1 MTRRRNLFSP
11 LRAVILLL
19 VLTGV
24 GLLAACS
31 NDNGPATNTTSTSPT
46 AASASAATAAAPT
59 AGAAPIFNVTGIANL
74 ADVVD
79 RVMPS
84 VVEID
89 TTGPQSG
96 VGTGIVLDRQ
106 GHVLTNYHVI
116 EGALGITVR
125 LNDGTAGAAVVV
137 GTDPGSDLAIVRAS
151 IQPQRLTPAV
161 FGNSEIVRAG
171 DSVFAIGNPFGQN
184 FTVTAGIVSAIDRVT
199 TSSFTNRPIRGVIQT
214 DAALNPGN
222 SGGPLFNA
230 AGEVI
235 GINTSIE
242 NPGGRFSAGV
252 GFATPS
258 NNAQRFLPGM
268 LNGETVQHPMLGIRG
283 ATLDEVNSRDY
294 GLTIARGVYVVGV
307 EPGSAADGAGVRAAA
322 PGGAGGDVIIEV
334 DGRTVTSFDDLAL
347 AIDLHEVG
355 ETISLTVYRA
365 GQTLTLTATLGTWT
379 SGTSQ

>member
-1 MTRRRNLFSP
+1 MTRRRHLFHP
-11 LRAVILLL
+11 LFAVILALSL
-19 VLTGV
+19 ISV

-31 NDNGPATNTTSTSPT
+31 NDRGPAATATSPLAP
-46 AASASAATAAAPT
+46 AASASATTGAAPT
-59 AGAAPIFNVTGIANL
+59 AGAAQIFNVTGIANL

-106 GHVLTNYHVI
+106 GHVLTNYHVV
-116 EGALGITVR
+116 EGALEITVR
-125 LNDGTAGAAVVV
+125 LNDGTAGTAAVV

-151 IQPQRLTPAV
+151 IQPQRLTPAE
-161 FGNSEIVRAG
+161 FGNSDIVRAG

-184 FTVTAGIVSAIDRVT
+184 FTVTAGIVSAINRVT

-283 ATLDEVNSRDY
+283 STLDEVNSRDY
-294 GLTIARGVYVVGV
+294 GLTIVRGVYVVGV
-307 EPGSAADGAGVRAAA
+307 EPGSSADGAGVRAAA
-322 PGGAGGDVIIEV
+322 ASGAGGDVITEV

-347 AIDLHEVG
+347 AIDMHEVG
-355 ETISLTVYRA
+355 ETISLTVVRA
-365 GQTLTLTATLGTWT
+365 GQTLSVTATLGAWT
-379 SGTSQ
+379 SGLSQ

>member
-1 MTRRRNLFSP
+1 MARKRPFLNPLF
-11 LRAVILLL
+11 AVMLAISLLA
-19 VLTGV
+19 V

-31 NDNGPATNTTSTSPT
+31 NGSAPAARATSTLPPT
-46 AASASAATAAAPT
+46 ANATTAAAPT
-59 AGAAPIFNVTGIANL
+59 AGSAPIVNITGIANL

-96 VGTGIVLDRQ
+96 VGTGIVLDTQ
-106 GHVLTNYHVI
+106 GHVLTNYHVV

-125 LNDGTAGAAVVV
+125 LNDGTAGVAEVV

-151 IQPQRLTPAV
+151 IQPQLLSPAA
-161 FGNSEIVRAG
+161 FGNSDVVRAG

-184 FTVTAGIVSAIDRVT
+184 FTVTAGIVSAINRVT

-258 NNAQRFLPGM
+258 NNAKRFMPGM

-283 ATLDEVNSRDY
+283 ATLDEVNSLDY
-294 GLTIARGVYVVGV
+294 GLTIVRGVYVMGV
-307 EPGSAADGAGVRAAA
+307 EPGSAAAGAGLRAASA
-322 PGGAGGDVIIEV
+322 GGVGGDVITEV
-334 DGRTVTSFDDLAL
+334 DGRPVASFDDLAL
-347 AIDLHEVG
+347 AVDTHDVG
-355 ETISLTVYRA
+355 ETVSLTVHRA
-365 GQTLTLTATLGTWT
+365 GETLQLTATLGAWT